1 MYRSIG
7 GLVDTVIDTK
17 ANKCA
22 YDYWVSKTRPRIKD
36 PKKRDMLVPLQAPYY
51 IGTKRPSLEQDYFEM
66 CDRDNVE
73 ITNSPI
79 THFTETGIATE
90 EKVED
95 FDIVAICT
103 GYDAI
108 TGGLM
113 TMNIKGEDGEFLHD
127 KW

>member
-1 MYRSIG
+1 
-7 GLVDTVIDTK
+7 
-17 ANKCA
+17 
-22 YDYWVSKTRPRIKD
+22 
-36 PKKRDMLVPLQAPYY
+36 MLVPLQAPYY

-73 ITNSPI
+73 ITSSPI

-103 GYDAI
+103 GYDAV

-113 TMNIKGEDGEFLHD
+113 TMNIMGDDGVFLHD